1 MTSLREAPL
10 RLLVVDDDLDAVQ
23 AVAEGLRALGH
34 EVSVAHT
41 GSAALELASAELDAI
56 ILDLNLNDTNGFD
69 VAAQLRR
76 RGLRTRLVAWTG
88 DLRFDRSEC
97 LEAGFDAYAPKP
109 CSLAKL
115 DALARGAASG
125 QFHTI

>member
-1 MTSLREAPL
+1 MTSMRGAPL
-10 RLLVVDDDLDAVQ
+10 RLLVVDDDHDTVQ

-34 EVSVAHT
+34 DVMLAHS
-41 GSAALELASAELDAI
+41 GAAALELATAELDAI
-56 ILDLNLNDTNGFD
+56 ILDINLNDTSGFD
-69 VAAQLRR
+69 VAGELRR
-76 RGLRTRLVAWTG
+76 RGHRTRLVAWTG